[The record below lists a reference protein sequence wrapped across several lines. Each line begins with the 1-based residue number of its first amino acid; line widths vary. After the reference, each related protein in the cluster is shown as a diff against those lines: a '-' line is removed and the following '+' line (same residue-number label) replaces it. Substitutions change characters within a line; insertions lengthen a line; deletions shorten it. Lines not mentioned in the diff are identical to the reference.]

1 MTTTLETIVLGLLLV
16 VLLSYRRGFRA
27 SLGIRNLHL
36 PMWCP
41 EPTLT
46 CISYSTM
53 CPLSFTWMTCVLL
66 PAEEEEELPHLRLRP
81 RRQGRLHVRPAHFG
95 ITGTLTASTGSLT
108 SRTPPSAT
116 ADTPGSMTISS

>member
-53 CPLSFTWMTCVLL
+53 CPLSFTWMTCVSL
-66 PAEEEEELPHLRLRP
+66 PAEEEELRHLRLLLQP
-81 RRQGRLHVRPAHFG
+81 QLLQLSHLRRQPQLLQLQQLRLQQPLRLP
-95 ITGTLTASTGSLT
+95 LRLQ
-108 SRTPPSAT
+108 
-116 ADTPGSMTISS
+116 

>member
-1 MTTTLETIVLGLLLV
+1 MTTTLDRIVLGLLLV

-66 PAEEEEELPHLRLRP
+66 PAEEEELRHLRLP
-81 RRQGRLHVRPAHFG
+81 LLLLLLLHLQSRRQPRLQQQRRQPRQRRQQRQ
-95 ITGTLTASTGSLT
+95 LRQQRRL
-108 SRTPPSAT
+108 RL
-116 ADTPGSMTISS
+116 

>member
-1 MTTTLETIVLGLLLV
+1 MTTTVETIVLGLLLV

-53 CPLSFTWMTCVLL
+53 CPLSFTWMTCVSL
-66 PAEEEEELPHLRLRP
+66 PAEEEELRHLRLLLRLRLQLQLQRRSRLHRRQRP
-81 RRQGRLHVRPAHFG
+81 RSRRGRLQRRGRVPRRR
-95 ITGTLTASTGSLT
+95 LDRKSW
-108 SRTPPSAT
+108 
-116 ADTPGSMTISS
+116 

>member
-1 MTTTLETIVLGLLLV
+1 MTTTVETIVLGLLLV

-66 PAEEEEELPHLRLRP
+66 PAEEEELRHLRLRP
-81 RRQGRLHVRPAHFG
+81 RQQGHLHVRPDRFG
-95 ITGTLTASTGSLT
+95 ITATLTASTGSLT
-108 SRTPPSAT
+108 SRTPPSPT
-116 ADTPGSMTISS
+116 ADTPGSM

>member
-1 MTTTLETIVLGLLLV
+1 MTTTVDRIVLGLLLV

-66 PAEEEEELPHLRLRP
+66 PAEEEELRHLRLLLLLLLLLLLPLLLHRRLLSHRDQP
-81 RRQGRLHVRPAHFG
+81 RRQEVRLRQGRGQLRRRGRRP
-95 ITGTLTASTGSLT
+95 
-108 SRTPPSAT
+108 
-116 ADTPGSMTISS
+116 

>member
-1 MTTTLETIVLGLLLV
+1 MTTPLETIVLGLLLV
-16 VLLSYRRGFRA
+16 VLLSYRRGLRA

-46 CISYSTM
+46 CISYSSM
-53 CPLSFTWMTCVLL
+53 CPRSFTWMTCVLL
-66 PAEEEEELPHLRLRP
+66 PAEEEELPHLRLRP

-95 ITGTLTASTGSLT
+95 ITGTLTASTGSIT
-108 SRTPPSAT
+108 RRTPPWAPVN
-116 ADTPGSMTISS
+116 TP

>member
-1 MTTTLETIVLGLLLV
+1 MTTTLDRIVLGLLLV

-53 CPLSFTWMTCVLL
+53 CPLSFTWMTCVSL
-66 PAEEEEELPHLRLRP
+66 PAEEEELRHLRLLLLLLLQRQQPRP
-81 RRQGRLHVRPAHFG
+81 QRLLQPRQL
-95 ITGTLTASTGSLT
+95 
-108 SRTPPSAT
+108 RTR
-116 ADTPGSMTISS
+116 

>member
-1 MTTTLETIVLGLLLV
+1 MTTTVETIVLGLLLV
-16 VLLSYRRGFRA
+16 VLLSYRRRLRA

-66 PAEEEEELPHLRLRP
+66 PAEEEELRHLRLLLLLLLHLQS
-81 RRQGRLHVRPAHFG
+81 RRQPRLQPQLLLLLQPQLLLLLHRR
-95 ITGTLTASTGSLT
+95 LL
-108 SRTPPSAT
+108 
-116 ADTPGSMTISS
+116 

>member
-1 MTTTLETIVLGLLLV
+1 MTTPLETIVLELLLV

-53 CPLSFTWMTCVLL
+53 CPLSFTWMTCVSL
-66 PAEEEEELPHLRLRP
+66 PAEEEELRHLRLQLQQQLLRRSRLHRRQRP
-81 RRQGRLHVRPAHFG
+81 RSRRGRLQRRGRVPRRR
-95 ITGTLTASTGSLT
+95 LDRKSW
-108 SRTPPSAT
+108 
-116 ADTPGSMTISS
+116 

>member
-1 MTTTLETIVLGLLLV
+1 MTTTVETIVLGLLLV

-66 PAEEEEELPHLRLRP
+66 PAEEEGLRHLRLLLLLLLLP
-81 RRQGRLHVRPAHFG
+81 QLLLLLLLHLQSRR
-95 ITGTLTASTGSLT
+95 
-108 SRTPPSAT
+108 
-116 ADTPGSMTISS
+116 

>member
-1 MTTTLETIVLGLLLV
+1 MTTTVETIVLGLLLV

-46 CISYSTM
+46 CISYSSM
-53 CPLSFTWMTCVLL
+53 CPRSFTWMTCVSLS
-66 PAEEEEELPHLRLRP
+66 AEEGVHPHPHP
-81 RRQGRLHVRPAHFG
+81 RGHLHVRPVRPVHFG
-95 ITGTLTASTGSLT
+95 ITARSEERRVGLAWT
-108 SRTPPSAT
+108 SRRWALPN
-116 ADTPGSMTISS
+116 

>member
-46 CISYSTM
+46 CISYSTT
-53 CPLSFTWMTCVLL
+53 CPRSFTWMTCVSLS
-66 PAEEEEELPHLRLRP
+66 AEEEELPHLRLLLPLLLLLLLHRRLLLHRDQP
-81 RRQGRLHVRPAHFG
+81 RRQEVRLLQGRGQLRRRGRRPCF
-95 ITGTLTASTGSLT
+95 
-108 SRTPPSAT
+108 PS
-116 ADTPGSMTISS
+116 DQ

>member
-1 MTTTLETIVLGLLLV
+1 MTTTVETIVLGLLLV

-53 CPLSFTWMTCVLL
+53 CPLSFTWMTCVSL
-66 PAEEEEELPHLRLRP
+66 PAEEEELRHLRLLLLLLQQLLQLSHLRP
-81 RRQGRLHVRPAHFG
+81 QQQLLQLQQLRLR
-95 ITGTLTASTGSLT
+95 LRLQLQL
-108 SRTPPSAT
+108 
-116 ADTPGSMTISS
+116 

>member
-1 MTTTLETIVLGLLLV
+1 MTTPLETIVLGLLLV
-16 VLLSYRRGFRA
+16 VLLSYRRRFRA

-53 CPLSFTWMTCVLL
+53 CPLSFTWMTCVSLS
-66 PAEEEEELPHLRLRP
+66 AEEEELRHLRLLLQQQLLQLSHLRP
-81 RRQGRLHVRPAHFG
+81 QPQLLQQLRLR
-95 ITGTLTASTGSLT
+95 LQLQL
-108 SRTPPSAT
+108 
-116 ADTPGSMTISS
+116 